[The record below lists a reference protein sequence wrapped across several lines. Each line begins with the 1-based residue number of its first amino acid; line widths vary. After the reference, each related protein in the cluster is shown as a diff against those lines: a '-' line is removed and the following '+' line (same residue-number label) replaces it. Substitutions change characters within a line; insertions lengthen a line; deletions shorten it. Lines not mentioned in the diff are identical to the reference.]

1 MTTVAETEIRTIKR
15 PRNGEE
21 DPIIIAQRFLNI
33 FRQLHIFSEEKKE
46 SFNKMLL
53 EQPAEIRGALRS
65 LPGGGLLQDYIDD
78 LESKAGIVSEQPA
91 AAPVE
96 MADEEVAK
104 AKILATALAEAQL
117 QATAK
122 MQQTQ
127 PQPAA
132 VQPQV
137 QAAPAPTAAPAAMMS
152 APSKVEMGDNFAK
165 ELAAALSTAI
175 QTNNSAQ
182 KEDIKEM
189 IKTLGETQLEI
200 VKVLQNENAERK
212 EEAEGLT
219 RMLTE
224 SQAQIAQ
231 LLSERNNIAATN
243 ESAPVGQTQTQPANS
258 EENMQILKVLAKS
271 QIMIAQALNKP
282 QQPASPQPAETPT
295 AEQPKPAANDDINMQ
310 LLKLM
315 AASQQH
321 IAKTLSTIEERSQNS
336 DGREVIQ
343 ALENSQL
350 QFARALETITEN
362 HKNDT
367 LAISQAITTSQQELA
382 KMFVQYNTQNNMQN
396 RNETANSN
404 NNANNIQ
411 INTAD
416 YSAQL
421 NLIADKLSAV
431 QSFNTQAFE
440 EVMAQ
445 TVKAQSE
452 LYRDVALAQTKEL
465 SSIISLALKE
475 SQQMSTEN
483 IIKALKEMPKATT
496 VVEKVVTVPQFASPA
511 ETTPAAAPE
520 FAAREEPPVS
530 EDVFVPAA
538 EEALPPESET
548 VSAVVEQTNIIAD
561 EAPKKKKKKKKKKKD
576 RTAETAGNE
585 NEPTD
590 DTFFAAPE
598 TVDNLEP
605 YTENNSAADGFAAD
619 AEYDIP
625 VTALPEEPINDYNEN
640 IEFPVEE
647 TGGETDF
654 VPAEEVYDVPNKAA
668 FEDVAQEASFS
679 EESDPFWDN
688 AAGEDVLIAEE
699 PEQSVAETVAEDAP
713 AEAQTG
719 FSGTESS
726 GWSWLDEQEDGEPI
740 DLDAVYE
747 PLPREEVQTASE
759 NADES
764 DENWEWEYEE
774 IPENEVSDGNQDWE
788 WEYEEVPAEEDAANA
803 QDWEWE
809 YEEVSDEDAS
819 AVQMTEAD
827 KIFNNENL
835 APIATNSP
843 IKSGDLFFQKDVYQG
858 PEPALTAIG
867 LPDGN
872 LNIAIKDSSAADNKD
887 DPYQNSDT
895 KD

>member
-1 MTTVAETEIRTIKR
+1 MAETEIRTIKR

-548 VSAVVEQTNIIAD
+548 VSAVVEQMDIIAD
-561 EAPKKKKKKKKKKKD
+561 EAPKKKKEEEKKEK
-576 RTAETAGNE
+576 R
-585 NEPTD
+585 
-590 DTFFAAPE
+590 
-598 TVDNLEP
+598 
-605 YTENNSAADGFAAD
+605 
-619 AEYDIP
+619 
-625 VTALPEEPINDYNEN
+625 
-640 IEFPVEE
+640 
-647 TGGETDF
+647 
-654 VPAEEVYDVPNKAA
+654 
-668 FEDVAQEASFS
+668 
-679 EESDPFWDN
+679 
-688 AAGEDVLIAEE
+688 
-699 PEQSVAETVAEDAP
+699 
-713 AEAQTG
+713 
-719 FSGTESS
+719 
-726 GWSWLDEQEDGEPI
+726 
-740 DLDAVYE
+740 
-747 PLPREEVQTASE
+747 
-759 NADES
+759 
-764 DENWEWEYEE
+764 
-774 IPENEVSDGNQDWE
+774 
-788 WEYEEVPAEEDAANA
+788 
-803 QDWEWE
+803 
-809 YEEVSDEDAS
+809 
-819 AVQMTEAD
+819 
-827 KIFNNENL
+827 
-835 APIATNSP
+835 
-843 IKSGDLFFQKDVYQG
+843 
-858 PEPALTAIG
+858 
-867 LPDGN
+867 PDGRN
-872 LNIAIKDSSAADNKD
+872 GR
-887 DPYQNSDT
+887 
-895 KD
+895 

>member
-1 MTTVAETEIRTIKR
+1 MTTVAETDIRTIKR

-122 MQQTQ
+122 MQQAQ
-127 PQPAA
+127 PQSAA

-137 QAAPAPTAAPAAMMS
+137 QTAPAPTAAPAAMMS
-152 APSKVEMGDNFAK
+152 SKVEMGDNFAK

-175 QTNNSAQ
+175 QTNNNAQ

-189 IKTLGETQLEI
+189 IRTLGETQLEI

-212 EEAEGLT
+212 EETEGLT

-243 ESAPVGQTQTQPANS
+243 ESAPVGQAQPQPANS

-282 QQPASPQPAETPT
+282 QQPASSQPAETQT
-295 AEQPKPAANDDINMQ
+295 AEPPKAAANDDINMQ

-321 IAKTLSTIEERSQNS
+321 IAKTLSTLEERSQNS
-336 DGREVIQ
+336 DSKEVIQ

-396 RNETANSN
+396 RCETANSN

-431 QSFNTQAFE
+431 QNFNTQAFE

-496 VVEKVVTVPQFASPA
+496 VVEKVVTVPQVASPA

-520 FAAREEPPVS
+520 FAAGEEPVVP

-538 EEALPPESET
+538 EEAFPPESET
-548 VSAVVEQTNIIAD
+548 VSAVVEQTDMTAD

-576 RTAETAGNE
+576 RTTETAATE
-585 NEPTD
+585 NEPTED
-590 DTFFAAPE
+590 ILFAAPE
-598 TVDNLEP
+598 TVDNFEP
-605 YTENNSAADGFAAD
+605 YAENNLAADGFAAD

-625 VTALPEEPINDYNEN
+625 VAALPEEPVGDYNEN

-647 TGGETDF
+647 NGGETDF
-654 VPAEEVYDVPNKAA
+654 VPTEGVYGIPNENT
-668 FEDVAQEASFS
+668 FEDAVQNPPFS

-699 PEQSVAETVAEDAP
+699 PKQSAAETVAEDAP
-713 AEAQTG
+713 AEAQTD

-759 NADES
+759 NAEES

-774 IPENEVSDGNQDWE
+774 IPENEVSGGNQDWE
-788 WEYEEVPAEEDAANA
+788 WEYEEVPTEEYAANA

-809 YEEVSDEDAS
+809 YEEVPDEDAP
-819 AVQMTEAD
+819 AVQITEAD

-887 DPYQNSDT
+887 DPYQNSDI

>member
-1 MTTVAETEIRTIKR
+1 MAETEIRTIKR

-175 QTNNSAQ
+175 QTNNNAQ

-496 VVEKVVTVPQFASPA
+496 VVEKVVTVPQFASPT
-511 ETTPAAAPE
+511 ETTPAAVPE

-548 VSAVVEQTNIIAD
+548 VSAVVEQT
-561 EAPKKKKKKKKKKKD
+561 
-576 RTAETAGNE
+576 
-585 NEPTD
+585 
-590 DTFFAAPE
+590 
-598 TVDNLEP
+598 
-605 YTENNSAADGFAAD
+605 
-619 AEYDIP
+619 DI
-625 VTALPEEPINDYNEN
+625 
-640 IEFPVEE
+640 
-647 TGGETDF
+647 
-654 VPAEEVYDVPNKAA
+654 
-668 FEDVAQEASFS
+668 
-679 EESDPFWDN
+679 
-688 AAGEDVLIAEE
+688 IAEE
-699 PEQSVAETVAEDAP
+699 KKED
-713 AEAQTG
+713 EKK
-719 FSGTESS
+719 EK
-726 GWSWLDEQEDGEPI
+726 
-740 DLDAVYE
+740 
-747 PLPREEVQTASE
+747 R
-759 NADES
+759 
-764 DENWEWEYEE
+764 
-774 IPENEVSDGNQDWE
+774 
-788 WEYEEVPAEEDAANA
+788 
-803 QDWEWE
+803 
-809 YEEVSDEDAS
+809 
-819 AVQMTEAD
+819 
-827 KIFNNENL
+827 
-835 APIATNSP
+835 
-843 IKSGDLFFQKDVYQG
+843 
-858 PEPALTAIG
+858 
-867 LPDGN
+867 PDGRN
-872 LNIAIKDSSAADNKD
+872 GR
-887 DPYQNSDT
+887 
-895 KD
+895 

>member
-1 MTTVAETEIRTIKR
+1 MTTVAETDIRTIKR

-152 APSKVEMGDNFAK
+152 APSKVEIGDNFAK

-175 QTNNSAQ
+175 QTNNNAQ

-189 IKTLGETQLEI
+189 IRTLGETQLEI

-212 EEAEGLT
+212 EETEGLT

-243 ESAPVGQTQTQPANS
+243 ESAPVGQAQPQPANS

-282 QQPASPQPAETPT
+282 QQPVASQPAEP
-295 AEQPKPAANDDINMQ
+295 PKAAANDDINMQ

-321 IAKTLSTIEERSQNS
+321 IAKTLSTLEERSQNS
-336 DGREVIQ
+336 DSKEVIQ

-396 RNETANSN
+396 RSETANSN

-431 QSFNTQAFE
+431 QNFNTQAFE

-511 ETTPAAAPE
+511 ETTPAAALE
-520 FAAREEPPVS
+520 FAAGEEPVIP

-538 EEALPPESET
+538 EEAFPPESET
-548 VSAVVEQTNIIAD
+548 VSAVVEQTDMTAD

-576 RTAETAGNE
+576 RTTETAATE
-585 NEPTD
+585 NEPTED
-590 DTFFAAPE
+590 MLFAAPE

-625 VTALPEEPINDYNEN
+625 VAALPEEPVGDYNEN

-647 TGGETDF
+647 NGGETDF
-654 VPAEEVYDVPNKAA
+654 VPTEGVYGIPNENA
-668 FEDVAQEASFS
+668 FEDAVQNPPFS

-688 AAGEDVLIAEE
+688 TAGEDVLIAEE
-699 PEQSVAETVAEDAP
+699 PEQSAAETVAEDAP
-713 AEAQTG
+713 AEAQTD

-759 NADES
+759 NANES

-809 YEEVSDEDAS
+809 YEEVPDEDAS

-872 LNIAIKDSSAADNKD
+872 MNIAIKDSSAADNKD

>member
-1 MTTVAETEIRTIKR
+1 MAETEIRTIKR

-175 QTNNSAQ
+175 QTNNNAQ

-243 ESAPVGQTQTQPANS
+243 ESASVGQTQTQQANS

-282 QQPASPQPAETPT
+282 QQPASPQPAETLT

-483 IIKALKEMPKATT
+483 IIKVLKEMPKATT

-520 FAAREEPPVS
+520 FAAREEPLVS

-548 VSAVVEQTNIIAD
+548 VSAVVEQTDIIAD
-561 EAPKKKKKKKKKKKD
+561 EAPKKKRRRKKRKKTGRQK
-576 RTAETAGNE
+576 R
-585 NEPTD
+585 
-590 DTFFAAPE
+590 
-598 TVDNLEP
+598 
-605 YTENNSAADGFAAD
+605 
-619 AEYDIP
+619 P
-625 VTALPEEPINDYNEN
+625 VTRTNRQTTHFSPLRKQLTTLSHIPKTIRRQMDLPQMRNIISRLPRYRKNQSTIITKTSSFRLRKPAEKQTLFRQKKSMTFPTRPLLKTLLRKPLFLKNQILSGTMLPEKT
-640 IEFPVEE
+640 F
-647 TGGETDF
+647 
-654 VPAEEVYDVPNKAA
+654 
-668 FEDVAQEASFS
+668 
-679 EESDPFWDN
+679 
-688 AAGEDVLIAEE
+688 
-699 PEQSVAETVAEDAP
+699 
-713 AEAQTG
+713 
-719 FSGTESS
+719 
-726 GWSWLDEQEDGEPI
+726 
-740 DLDAVYE
+740 
-747 PLPREEVQTASE
+747 
-759 NADES
+759 
-764 DENWEWEYEE
+764 
-774 IPENEVSDGNQDWE
+774 
-788 WEYEEVPAEEDAANA
+788 
-803 QDWEWE
+803 
-809 YEEVSDEDAS
+809 
-819 AVQMTEAD
+819 
-827 KIFNNENL
+827 
-835 APIATNSP
+835 
-843 IKSGDLFFQKDVYQG
+843 
-858 PEPALTAIG
+858 
-867 LPDGN
+867 
-872 LNIAIKDSSAADNKD
+872 
-887 DPYQNSDT
+887 
-895 KD
+895 